1 MSDLSKI
8 AKKEIKEL
16 LTPATLVP
24 IIIIAILF
32 GSLGGMFSGAE
43 DELNEPPRIAL
54 IDNDAGILSDVAYQV
69 LNQTAE
75 IVYTGSNVQE
85 ALRTLDDNDGVALF
99 IIPSNFTSNILDNRT
114 GTIEAYWIMKGAGFM
129 DTLPSA
135 VAENVLISVDQ
146 SISATLITYDLSDN
160 ATIILNPT
168 QLAETTMFKDKEMS
182 GISPMAI
189 STVMSSQ
196 SFIMPLIVMMV
207 IIYAGSIVIS
217 SMGSEKENKTLE
229 TLLTM
234 PIGRSSIVFGKLLG
248 AAVVGLLMA
257 VIYMLGM
264 SFYYNSLIGST
275 SIDLAQYGLTL
286 GLVDYLLVGASLFAA
301 LVFALALC
309 MILGIFTKN
318 YKAAQT
324 MTMPV
329 TFLAMIPMFVT
340 MFTDFDTLPLVGKI
354 LVFAIPFSHPMIAMR
369 SLMFDDYVL
378 VIAGIAYST
387 IMALLA
393 MFVAVTLFKKDILL
407 TGKAVSQEKL
417 DKFPILVAMMKMSKK
432 RRR

>member
-1 MSDLSKI
+1 MSNLSKI
-8 AKKEIKEL
+8 ARKEIKEL
-16 LTPATLVP
+16 LTPATLIP
-24 IIIIAILF
+24 IIVIALLF
-32 GSLGGMFSGAE
+32 GSLGGAFSGVE
-43 DELNEPPRIAL
+43 NSLDEPPKIAL
-54 IDNDAGILSDVAYQV
+54 INNDTEILSEVAFQV
-69 LNQTAE
+69 MNQTAE
-75 IVYTGSNVQE
+75 IVYVGNSVQE
-85 ALRTLDDNDGVALF
+85 ALQTLDDEDGVALF
-99 IIPSNFTSNILDNRT
+99 IIPSNFTSDILSNKT
-114 GTIEAYWIMKGAGFM
+114 GTIEAYWIMKGAGIM
-129 DTLPSA
+129 DSLPSA
-135 VAENVLISVDQ
+135 VAENVLFNVDQ
-146 SISATLITYDLSDN
+146 TISATLITYDLSNN

-168 QLAETTMFKDKEMS
+168 QLTETTIFKDKEMA
-182 GISPMAI
+182 GISPVTL
-189 STVMSSQ
+189 SSVMSSQ

-217 SMGSEKENKTLE
+217 SMGSEEENKTLE

-234 PIGRSSIVFGKLLG
+234 PISRTSIVFGKLLG
-248 AAVVGLLMA
+248 AAVVGLIMA

-264 SFYYNSLIGST
+264 SFYFNSLMGSS

-286 GLVDYLLVGASLFAA
+286 DLLDYVLVGASLFAA

-329 TFLAMIPMFVT
+329 TFLAMIPMFIT
-340 MFTDFDTLPLVGKI
+340 MFTDFDTLPLVAKI

-369 SLMFDDYVL
+369 SLMFDDYPLVL
-378 VIAGIAYST
+378 AGIAYST

-407 TGKAVSQEKL
+407 TGKMISEEKMA
-417 DKFPILVAMMKMSKK
+417 KFPVLAAIMKMSKRK
-432 RRR
+432 RR

>member
-1 MSDLSKI
+1 MSNLSKI
-8 AKKEIKEL
+8 ARKEIKEL

-32 GSLGGMFSGAE
+32 GSLGGMFSGV
-43 DELNEPPRIAL
+43 DDKLSEPPRIAL
-54 IDNDAGILSDVAYQV
+54 IDNDAGVLSDVAFQV
-69 LNQTAE
+69 MNSTTE
-75 IVYTGSNVQE
+75 IVYRGHSVQE
-85 ALRTLDDNDGVALF
+85 ALQTLDDDGGVALF
-99 IIPSNFTSNILDNRT
+99 IIPSNFTSDIIGNKT
-114 GTIEAYWIMKGAGFM
+114 GTIEAYWIMKGAGIM
-129 DTLPSA
+129 DSLPSA
-135 VAENVLISVDQ
+135 VAEGVLNDVDQ
-146 SISATLITYDLSDN
+146 SISATLITYNLSDN
-160 ATIILNPT
+160 ATIILHPT
-168 QLAETTMFKDKEMS
+168 QLAETTIFKGKEMS
-182 GISPMAI
+182 GISPSTI
-189 STVMSSQ
+189 SSVMSSQ

-234 PIGRSSIVFGKLLG
+234 PVSRSSIVFGKLLG
-248 AAVVGLLMA
+248 AAVVGLIMA

-264 SFYYNSLIGST
+264 SFYFTSLTGSI

-286 GLVDYLLVGASLFAA
+286 GPLDYLLVGASLFAA

-369 SLMFDDYVL
+369 SLMFDDYIL

-393 MFVAVTLFKKDILL
+393 MFIAVTLFKKDILL
-407 TGKAVSQEKL
+407 TGKAISQEKL
-417 DKFPILVAMMKMSKK
+417 DKFPMLAALMKMSKK

>member
-1 MSDLSKI
+1 
-8 AKKEIKEL
+8 
-16 LTPATLVP
+16 
-24 IIIIAILF
+24 
-32 GSLGGMFSGAE
+32 
-43 DELNEPPRIAL
+43 
-54 IDNDAGILSDVAYQV
+54 
-69 LNQTAE
+69 
-75 IVYTGSNVQE
+75 
-85 ALRTLDDNDGVALF
+85 
-99 IIPSNFTSNILDNRT
+99 
-114 GTIEAYWIMKGAGFM
+114 
-129 DTLPSA
+129 
-135 VAENVLISVDQ
+135 
-146 SISATLITYDLSDN
+146 
-160 ATIILNPT
+160 
-168 QLAETTMFKDKEMS
+168 
-182 GISPMAI
+182 
-189 STVMSSQ
+189 
-196 SFIMPLIVMMV
+196 
-207 IIYAGSIVIS
+207 
-217 SMGSEKENKTLE
+217 MGSEKENKTLE

-234 PIGRSSIVFGKLLG
+234 PVSRSSIVFGKLLG
-248 AAVVGLLMA
+248 AAVVGLIMA

-264 SFYYNSLIGST
+264 SFYFTSLTGSI

-286 GLVDYLLVGASLFAA
+286 GPLDYLLVGASLFAA

-369 SLMFDDYVL
+369 SLMFDDYIL

-393 MFVAVTLFKKDILL
+393 MFIAVTLFKKDILL
-407 TGKAVSQEKL
+407 TGKAISQEKL
-417 DKFPILVAMMKMSKK
+417 DKFPMLAALMKMSKK